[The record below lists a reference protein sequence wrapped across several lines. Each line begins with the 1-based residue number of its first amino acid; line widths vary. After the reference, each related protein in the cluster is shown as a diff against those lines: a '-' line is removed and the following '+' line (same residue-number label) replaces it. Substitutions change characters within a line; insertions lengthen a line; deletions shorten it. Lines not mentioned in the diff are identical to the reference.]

1 MNFGLNILAHAKR
14 EKLQTRIGKSVFFCH
29 FYSPSTVERKSLC
42 VGQRICQNQCPIG
55 HPPRRCAQRRH
66 TNGQNTDSATHCTNS
81 FVFVRSHDSRSTEHA
96 ENANTTTTRAEQQ
109 LENAKPNVSHVKA
122 TSTKRAD
129 RHHRVCTRAE
139 KKRQQK
145 SMPLCSALLRAVVS
159 SKLFLALAVSRL
171 IVCAV
176 CAHSMV
182 VAHVVPIQKAFAGVV
197 FVAHLIACAS
207 TSGGC

>member
-122 TSTKRAD
+122 TSTKRA
-129 RHHRVCTRAE
+129 E